1 MTRQLGKQALLD
13 AAAVL
18 MDEHGVD
25 NVTIQDISQAS
36 GHRNRSA
43 VQYHFGS
50 RDAVVRAV
58 VMRTM
63 GAIDAERN
71 ALLDHLETTGVPLT
85 PRSVMEVV
93 IGPFARQLRTP
104 EGRRYLRICAQLI
117 THPRF
122 MTDARDAIS
131 VNSSIRRCARH
142 LIPILTRLPGPVAAE
157 RTSQVTGF
165 IARTCG
171 DQSRLMDSD
180 APARPV
186 LSVEDFTMNLV
197 DTVLAILEA
206 PSSVAPDGAAE
217 P

>member
-18 MDEHGVD
+18 MDERGVD

-58 VMRTM
+58 IMRTM
-63 GAIDAERN
+63 DTIDAERN
-71 ALLDHLETTGVPLT
+71 LLLDHLETTGVPLT
-85 PRSVMEVV
+85 PRSVIEVV
-93 IGPFARQLRTP
+93 IAPLARQLRTP
-104 EGRRYLRICAQLI
+104 EGRRYLRLCAQLI
-117 THPRF
+117 NHPRF
-122 MTDARDAIS
+122 MSDAGDAITL
-131 VNSSIRRCARH
+131 NTSISRCAGH
-142 LIPILTRLPGPVAAE
+142 LIPVLARFPGPIAAE

-165 IARTCG
+165 VVRACG

-186 LSVEDFTMNLV
+186 LSVEDFTVNLV

-206 PSSVAPDGAAE
+206 PTSVTTP
-217 P
+217 